1 MPHGEYTLRDIEYQ
15 REFDRIKIHS
25 MRIYESEI
33 INEAY
38 MYLPP
43 YPISLYYGYSSEA
56 MTGRLR

>member
-38 MYLPP
+38 LPT